1 MNYITQINIFYS
13 IVIDDNRLTAF
24 HVSMYFGLFQLWNKN
39 RFENPLSISRKEVMI
54 MSKIGSTH
62 TYYKILSELHSW
74 GYIEYVPEKNPLK
87 NSQVFIKVLK
97 NKQSQEVY
105 PNFKRMKS
113 ERVKKQN
120 TLIHT
125 IKTSI
130 HKVLKKTTDKE
141 PKTVVVQKEKIQFK
155 SPTEQDLKAFFVKA
169 QSNETEALNFFNHYT
184 SNGWL
189 VGGKSPMHDWQASAR
204 KWISNGNSSNYT
216 IKPSISPK
224 QNQNKNYD
232 EPL

>member
-155 SPTEQDLKAFFVKA
+155 SPTEQDLKAF
-169 QSNETEALNFFNHYT
+169 L
-184 SNGWL
+184 
-189 VGGKSPMHDWQASAR
+189 
-204 KWISNGNSSNYT
+204 
-216 IKPSISPK
+216 KPLLLFLYIPS
-224 QNQNKNYD
+224 
-232 EPL
+232 